1 MESTKSRQKFTETVE
16 VFRLAALHLVFLQE
30 PMVEM
35 AVEVEVVG
43 CRFPERALKTLRLD
57 VQQRARPVLLR
68 IPTVRVRELKS
79 TRMKLRLILR
89 RVR

>member
-16 VFRLAALHLVFLQE
+16 VFRLADLPLVFLQV

-35 AVEVEVVG
+35 AVEVVG
-43 CRFPERALKTLRLD
+43 CRFPERESKTLRPD
-57 VQQRARPVLLR
+57 VQQLVLLVLLR
-68 IPTVRVRELKS
+68 IPTVQVRELKS
-79 TRMKLRLILR
+79 TPMKLRLILQ

>member
-35 AVEVEVVG
+35 AVEVVG

-57 VQQRARPVLLR
+57 VQQRTRPVLLR

>member
-16 VFRLAALHLVFLQE
+16 VFRLAALPLVFLQV

-35 AVEVEVVG
+35 VAEVVG
-43 CRFPERALKTLRLD
+43 CRFPERESKTLRLD
-57 VQQRARPVLLR
+57 VQLRVRPVLLR
-68 IPTVRVRELKS
+68 IPAVRVRELKN
-79 TRMKLRLILR
+79 TLMKLQWILQ